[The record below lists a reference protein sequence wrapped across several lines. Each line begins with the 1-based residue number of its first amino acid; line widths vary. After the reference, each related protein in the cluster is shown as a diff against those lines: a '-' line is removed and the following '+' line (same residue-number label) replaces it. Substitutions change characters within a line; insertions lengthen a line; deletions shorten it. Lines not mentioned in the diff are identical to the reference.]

1 MKSKFAKFAGAQ
13 FKELV
18 SRSVQESVAAMDA
31 DIKLASPVDTGRF
44 RASWFHAQSRGSVPD
59 IDAVVPEPEKGSKVP
74 APPPLDPDS
83 LDGAANHIV
92 INNLPYATRLCEE
105 GWSTKVEPD
114 WFKEIA
120 HRWESGKYL
129 DEAFR
134 RNSGKS

>member
-59 IDAVVPEPEKGSKVP
+59 IDAVAPEPEKGSKVP
-74 APPPLDPDS
+74 A
-83 LDGAANHIV
+83 
-92 INNLPYATRLCEE
+92 
-105 GWSTKVEPD
+105 
-114 WFKEIA
+114 
-120 HRWESGKYL
+120 
-129 DEAFR
+129 
-134 RNSGKS
+134 